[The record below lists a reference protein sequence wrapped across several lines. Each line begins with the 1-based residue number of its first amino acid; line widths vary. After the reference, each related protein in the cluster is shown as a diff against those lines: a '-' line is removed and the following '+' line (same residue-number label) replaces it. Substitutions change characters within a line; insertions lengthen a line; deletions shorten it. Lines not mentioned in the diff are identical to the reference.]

1 MLRNPKSQSSREISI
16 EDKALEPYFIA
27 MPRDGGYVV
36 YKKVKKE
43 RKGATTEYNQVVCYP
58 SSLVRSIKVIQREL
72 ILDGKKRNYE
82 SLEEFI
88 TAWRELEV
96 SMDKL
101 IQE

>member
-1 MLRNPKSQSSREISI
+1 MLRNPKSQSSKEISI